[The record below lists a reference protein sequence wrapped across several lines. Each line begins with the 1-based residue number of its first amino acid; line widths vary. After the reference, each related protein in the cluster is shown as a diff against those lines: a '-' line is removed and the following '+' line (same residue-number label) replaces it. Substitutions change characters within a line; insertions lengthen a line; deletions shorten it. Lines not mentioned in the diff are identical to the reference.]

1 MSHKL
6 LKSLLLKL
14 AKIQNRIDSEQKT
27 PSRNWVNLIR
37 LKKIRL
43 KISDRLY
50 QVSKQIRIHSFQNA
64 PNKRNQ
70 IIQ

>member
-1 MSHKL
+1 MSYNL

-14 AKIQNRIDSEQKT
+14 AKIQNRIDSEQRSL
-27 PSRNWVNLIR
+27 SRNWINLIR

-50 QVSKQIRIHSFQNA
+50 QVSKQLRIHTLQNT
-64 PNKRNQ
+64 PSKRKQ